1 MMMRR
6 GVFLMLIGVLCAALS
21 ALSAPAHAQSG
32 ELSRL
37 LRQTP
42 NTAAARTV
50 IWFGSLGALERTL
63 NATVSS
69 RENVDRLPLT
79 QRATYLSEIGR
90 LVYYSEYSGLAR
102 APEWL
107 ATFGINSFAIEQEL
121 TVGRAPDQVAI
132 LEGSFDVASIT
143 AALQRAGYQTQDV
156 NGSTIFAIGND
167 NSSPSGS
174 VGSLAADKLNRIAL
188 SANRIIAAASTAALA
203 PALSPTPNLADDPIY
218 GALSAALDARGSLI
232 SAVLFDGA
240 YAAAN
245 LIGSTPSAPNGLAAY
260 QAGGIGYYRSG
271 TTRSLTLA
279 LVYADADTAA
289 QAGSILVA
297 RLGSYVSPGQPERQL
312 FEGWQFG
319 ADVQQVNGIPVLMVS
334 ANMPAESD
342 VAWVI
347 LVQERDLGFLRPQ

>member
-1 MMMRR
+1 MMKR

-21 ALSAPAHAQSG
+21 APAHAQNG
-32 ELSRL
+32 VLSRL
-37 LRQTP
+37 LRQIP

-69 RENVDRLPLT
+69 REDVDRLPLT

-90 LVYYSEYSGLAR
+90 LVYYSQYSGLAR

-121 TVGRAPDQVAI
+121 TVGSAPNQVAI

-143 AALQRAGYQTQDV
+143 AALQQLGYQTQDV
-156 NGSTIFAIGND
+156 NGSLIFAIGND

-203 PALSPTPNLADDPIY
+203 PALSPTPSLADDPIY
-218 GALSAALDARGSLI
+218 GALSAALDAPGSLL

-245 LIGSTPSAPNGLAAY
+245 LIGSTPSAPNGLPAY

-271 TTRSLTLA
+271 STRALTIA
-279 LVYADADTAA
+279 LVYADANTAA
-289 QAGSILVA
+289 QAGSVLVA
-297 RLGSYVSPGQPERQL
+297 RLGSYISPDQPERPL
-312 FEGWQFG
+312 FEGWQFSI
-319 ADVQQVNGIPVLMVS
+319 DVQQINGVPVLMVS
-334 ANMPAESD
+334 ADMPAESD
-342 VAWVI
+342 VAWVA
-347 LVQERDLGFLRPQ
+347 LVQARDLGFLRPQ

>member
-21 ALSAPAHAQSG
+21 ATNTPAHAQSG
-32 ELSRL
+32 ALSRL

-42 NTAAARTV
+42 NTAAARTM
-50 IWFGSLGALERTL
+50 IWFGSLGALESTL
-63 NATVSS
+63 SAAVSS
-69 RENVDRLPLT
+69 REDVDRLPMT

-90 LVYYSEYSGLAR
+90 LVYYSDYSGLAR

-143 AALQRAGYQTQDV
+143 AALQQLGYQAQDV
-156 NGSTIFAIGND
+156 NGNTIFAIGND
-167 NSSPSGS
+167 NSSPGGS
-174 VGSLAADKLNRIAL
+174 VGNLAADKLNRIAL
-188 SANRIIAAASTAALA
+188 SDNRIIAAASTAALA

-245 LIGSTPSAPNGLAAY
+245 LIGNTPSAPSGLAAY

-271 TTRSLTLA
+271 TTRALTIA
-279 LVYADADTAA
+279 LVYADANTAA
-289 QAGSILVA
+289 QAGSVLIA
-297 RLGSYVSPGQPERQL
+297 RLGSYISPEQPERPL
-312 FEGWQFG
+312 FEGWQFST
-319 ADVQQVNGIPVLMVS
+319 DVQQVNGIPVLMVS

-342 VAWVI
+342 VAWVT